1 MKQILIVLIT
11 LSFLQANAL
20 LEKVDRNLQPV
31 SSESYKK
38 LVNIEPNGSKKTF
51 LLYQAKKGKEKM
63 VSLFLEPESEKGR
76 ATLRLGDNM
85 WLYIPNVGKPI
96 RIASMQSVVG
106 GVFNNSDIM
115 RLDFSAEYKVI
126 EQKDEQKESSS
137 TYTLTL
143 KAKNDTVAYDK
154 LIMTVDKKSIT
165 PKKVVCYA
173 STGMLIK
180 TLTYKNIKKFAPGI
194 VRPAVVETVSPFYK
208 GYKSI
213 MVYGKITPKSF
224 ATLQMKSLP
233 LIIYQ
238 KSAH

>member
-1 MKQILIVLIT
+1 MKYFITFLIA
-11 LSFLQANAL
+11 LSFLGANAL

-38 LVNIEPNGSKKTF
+38 LTNIEPDGSKKTF
-51 LLYQAKKGKEKM
+51 LLYQAKKDKDKM
-63 VSLFLEPESEKGR
+63 VSLFLEPQSEKGR
-76 ATLRLGDNM
+76 STLRRGDNM

-115 RLDFSAEYKVI
+115 RLDFSAEYKVTG
-126 EQKDEQKESSS
+126 QKEDSS

-143 KAKNDTVAYDK
+143 KAKNDMVAYDK

-165 PKKVVCYA
+165 PQKVVCYA

-180 TLTYKNIKKFAPGI
+180 TLTYKNIKTFAPGI

-208 GYKSI
+208 GYKSV
-213 MVYGKITPKSF
+213 MVYGKISPKSF
-224 ATLQMKSLP
+224 ANEVFTLDNISKVGTLRR
-233 LIIYQ
+233 
-238 KSAH
+238 